1 MSRSHRLYRVF
12 RDPAHGSTAQ
22 LYMITEA
29 QRVDQLAVKLS
40 QLVNKYLCSVLEM
53 QEIIKTWLQFS
64 RS

>member
-12 RDPAHGSTAQ
+12 RDSEHGSTAQ

-40 QLVNKYLCSVLEM
+40 QLVNKHLLCNTSM
-53 QEIIKTWLQFS
+53 FS
-64 RS
+64 IRDAGNY